1 MFIMGRLKNTVQ
13 LNVIIFSI
21 LERIDDA
28 CRTQDGS
35 DGSGRVRIVGQI
47 RMWTVRHVTYG
58 AGQAVELLFW
68 ISVVP
73 LYVKFEQRIPGI
85 VATGGIV
92 ATLSF

>member
-1 MFIMGRLKNTVQ
+1 MGRLQNTVQ

-28 CRTQDGS
+28 FRAQDGG

-58 AGQAVELLFW
+58 AGQAVDLL
-68 ISVVP
+68 
-73 LYVKFEQRIPGI
+73 L
-85 VATGGIV
+85 
-92 ATLSF
+92 